1 MQRIE
6 GGILLPDGPGERPMR
21 CDCCVI
27 PRQMERRMNGPNSVI
42 FYCPSSTKAY
52 VAKRK
57 DANAPYVLAPMPGF
71 FSGGDT
77 PGHSRRIY
85 GRRDELAIAT

>member
-6 GGILLPDGPGERPMR
+6 GGILLPDGPGDTPSR

-27 PRQMERRMNGPNSVI
+27 PRKMERRMNGPDSVI
-42 FYCPSSTKAY
+42 IYCPSSTKAY
-52 VAKRK
+52 VIKKGLLR
-57 DANAPYVLAPMPGF
+57 PMPGF

-77 PGHSRRIY
+77 PGHSRRVY
-85 GRRDELAIAT
+85 GRRDEIAIATH